1 MASIRPVNRDDIAE
15 RFAPH
20 APSSGLGS
28 DVIHTNPQA
37 QSRKKKALGL
47 ATSSHSPSSAIL
59 HQQTRIQEGFSMNPI
74 SSVST
79 GTESCAG
86 HLKPQ
91 ILEPVEIAPA
101 ESSPGTGST
110 SDNQR
115 FTGKGHRIMEN
126 QLCLCRI
133 TRKLKKLKQKLA
145 RSTQKF
151 LPILAIWRA
160 TECSTL
166 SAYGGPEA
174 KEFRI
179 KVDDLSYGGSILIT
193 EKVRARLFHVSL
205 ELRCVNWLVKELQV
219 LLENKEQRFFRQYK
233 GDSYQVWVEKLN
245 NGKGLH
251 MQLTKCVHGVVK
263 SVVVPQ
269 GRNDIGWALMKENLR
284 GYFDKENQLEH
295 SQPIG
300 RS

>member
-47 ATSSHSPSSAIL
+47 ATSGHSPSSAIP

-115 FTGKGHRIMEN
+115 FTGKGHRIMEK
-126 QLCLCRI
+126 I

-145 RSTQKF
+145 RSTQKC
-151 LPILAIWRA
+151 LPVKKNIQH
-160 TECSTL
+160 
-166 SAYGGPEA
+166 
-174 KEFRI
+174 
-179 KVDDLSYGGSILIT
+179 
-193 EKVRARLFHVSL
+193 FHGIS
-205 ELRCVNWLVKELQV
+205 
-219 LLENKEQRFFRQYK
+219 
-233 GDSYQVWVEKLN
+233 
-245 NGKGLH
+245 
-251 MQLTKCVHGVVK
+251 
-263 SVVVPQ
+263 
-269 GRNDIGWALMKENLR
+269 
-284 GYFDKENQLEH
+284 
-295 SQPIG
+295 
-300 RS
+300 

>member
-47 ATSSHSPSSAIL
+47 ATSGHSPSSAIP

-126 QLCLCRI
+126 CLIKKAARVI
-133 TRKLKKLKQKLA
+133 T
-145 RSTQKF
+145 S
-151 LPILAIWRA
+151 
-160 TECSTL
+160 
-166 SAYGGPEA
+166 
-174 KEFRI
+174 
-179 KVDDLSYGGSILIT
+179 
-193 EKVRARLFHVSL
+193 
-205 ELRCVNWLVKELQV
+205 
-219 LLENKEQRFFRQYK
+219 
-233 GDSYQVWVEKLN
+233 
-245 NGKGLH
+245 
-251 MQLTKCVHGVVK
+251 
-263 SVVVPQ
+263 
-269 GRNDIGWALMKENLR
+269 
-284 GYFDKENQLEH
+284 
-295 SQPIG
+295 
-300 RS
+300 